1 MRIVSVVFTLL
12 LTFTAPGGAQ
22 DTLLTRLLVE
32 NRHPLS
38 IMDGSVGG
46 SGGRLLVAGGLASR
60 FFLLGEEHGVAE
72 LPVVTSALLREL
84 RPAGYNTFAIEV
96 SPLQGMRLDGMAR
109 SRAAT
114 ASLDTMLSSWMT
126 AVPFYSLR
134 QERDVLAAAMQ
145 PLGTVPAMR
154 IWGLDYEVS
163 ADRYYLRELEQ
174 LAPASGRATVRAARE
189 LADSGF
195 SLLATQGN
203 PSRMFAWTAP
213 DSVFAA
219 LRVAFGTN
227 PPERATTIIDLFERT
242 ARINRLFLG
251 GAGYESNLQRAR
263 LLRHHLA
270 AALARGEAEGE
281 HPRVF
286 FKFGGAHMMRG
297 LTYVHTLDLGAAAA
311 ITAEARGEESFHVLV
326 IGGPASRTARMN
338 IVKAQ
343 YEPTGT
349 AEIDD
354 IEYAWLR
361 PALPDSGWAVFDM
374 RPVRRAYLSRQRPRL
389 TPMQDRFFHAFDVIV
404 VLVGST
410 PAEPMPLR
418 TDR

>member
-1 MRIVSVVFTLL
+1 MRIVTVVFSLL
-12 LTFTAPGGAQ
+12 LTFTAPASAQ

-38 IMDGSVGG
+38 IVDGHASG

-72 LPVVTSALLREL
+72 LPGVTSALLSEL
-84 RPAGYNTFAIEV
+84 RPAGFNTFAIEV
-96 SPLQGMRLDGMAR
+96 SPLQGMRLDEMAR
-109 SRAAT
+109 GRAAT

-134 QERDVLAAAMQ
+134 QERDLLAAAMQ
-145 PLGTVPAMR
+145 TLGTVPAMR

-163 ADRYYLRELEQ
+163 ADRHYLRELEQ
-174 LAPASGRATVRAARE
+174 LAPSSGRAIVRAARE

-203 PSRMFAWTAP
+203 PSQMFAWTAP

-219 LRVAFGTN
+219 LRQAFGAN

-242 ARINRLFLG
+242 ARINRLFLS
-251 GAGYESNLQRAR
+251 GAGYESNLQRAG
-263 LLRHHLA
+263 LLRHHFA
-270 AALARGEAEGE
+270 AALARAEGE
-281 HPRVF
+281 GEYPRVF

-311 ITAEARGEESFHVLV
+311 ITAEARREESFHVLV
-326 IGGPASRTARMN
+326 IGGPASRTAQMN

-349 AEIDD
+349 AEIDGV
-354 IEYAWLR
+354 EYAWLR

-374 RPVRRAYLSRQRPRL
+374 RPVRRAYLSRPRSSL

-404 VLVGST
+404 VLMGST